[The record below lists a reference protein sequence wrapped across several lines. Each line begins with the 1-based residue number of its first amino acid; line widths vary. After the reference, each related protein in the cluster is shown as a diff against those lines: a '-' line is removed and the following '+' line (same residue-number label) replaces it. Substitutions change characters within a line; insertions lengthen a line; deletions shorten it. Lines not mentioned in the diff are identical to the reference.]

1 MTTKNSVFFI
11 ISFVL
16 AISYSCQDTI
26 TKVEQWDFYETTL
39 QGPETGNPF
48 KDVQLSA
55 TFSMGNEQIEV
66 TGFYDGQGIYKIRF
80 MPMKTGKW
88 TYTTHCNVPE
98 LDNQSGRFTC
108 VEATGNN
115 HGPVK
120 VRNTYHFE
128 YADGTPYYQ
137 VGTTCYAWANQGDS
151 LEKVTLGTLKDAP
164 FNKIR
169 MCIFPK
175 DYVYNENEPV
185 YYPFER
191 DSLGFHDFSRFD
203 PKFWQHLEK
212 RILQLQELGIE
223 ADIILFHPYD
233 RWGYA
238 TMPDDQDNFYMK
250 YALARLSA
258 FRHVWWSM
266 ANEFDFMKNKSMD
279 DWHRFFQIVHGN
291 DPYNHLRS
299 IHNGYVMYDHSLPWV
314 SHASIQS
321 THFDSARVWRERFKK
336 PLVYD
341 EARYEGNV
349 TQGWGNLTPEEMTA
363 MFWRSLITGT
373 YAGHGE
379 TYEHPRDILWWAKG
393 GVLHG
398 KSPERIA
405 FFKQYLKDAPEEGF
419 APFTN
424 HSAGKY
430 GEQYLY
436 YFDEE
441 TPTSWQFD
449 LPGKRKYKVE
459 LIDTWN
465 MISQTLEERQEPNFT
480 LELPGKPYMAV
491 KITAEKFLF
500 PVGKVDCMAGGL
512 NYDENTHQVYFHGET
527 EVHLVHTMADEIR
540 FTLNGGP
547 INKESKKYEKP
558 LVISE
563 NMVLHALAF
572 DNGREGK
579 QMAYQF
585 IELDLDPAKKI
596 DHLKTGLKYAYYE
609 GEWTSMPDFNAMS
622 PLREG
627 TVDYVHLKMEHR
639 EDYFG
644 LVFDG
649 YIKVPRDGVYTF
661 HVVSDDGAFILVDG
675 QKIVDNDGQHGMRE
689 ARGQIGLKAGIHE
702 FTVPYFDNWYDHG
715 LEVYYYHEQT
725 GRKPISNDMLF
736 HE

>member
-1 MTTKNSVFFI
+1 MKKI
-11 ISFVL
+11 IAFLLPLVWVSL
-16 AISYSCQDTI
+16 HSCQDTG
-26 TKVEQWDFYETTL
+26 TKVEKWGLYEVSL
-39 QGPETGNPF
+39 QGPDTGNPF
-48 KDVQLSA
+48 KEVQLSA
-55 TFSMGNEQIEV
+55 TFSMGSEKVEV
-66 TGFYDGQGIYKIRF
+66 TGFYDGQGTYKIRF
-80 MPMKTGKW
+80 MPDKTGQW
-88 TYTTHCNVPE
+88 TYETRSNVPA
-98 LDNQSGRFTC
+98 LDKQTGHFTC

-137 VGTTCYAWANQGDS
+137 VGTTCYAWAHQGDS
-151 LEKVTLGTLKDAP
+151 LEKATLETLKNAP

-175 DYVYNENEPV
+175 DYVYNENEPE

-191 DSLGFHDFSRFD
+191 DSLGFHNFSRFS

-238 TMPDDQDNFYMK
+238 NMPDYQDNFYLK

-279 DWHRFFQIVHGN
+279 DWHRFFQIVYKN

-314 SHASIQS
+314 THASIQS
-321 THFDSARVWRERFKK
+321 THFDSAGVWRERFKK

-341 EARYEGNV
+341 EARYEGDV
-349 TQGWGNLTPEEMTA
+349 VQGWGNLSPEEMTA

-379 TYEHPRDILWWAKG
+379 TYEHPENILWWAKG

-405 FFKQYLKDAPEEGF
+405 FFKKYLKDAPEEGF
-419 APFTN
+419 EPIN
-424 HSAGKY
+424 KYSAGKY

-441 TPTSWQFD
+441 TPTSWSFN

-459 LIDTWN
+459 IIDTWN
-465 MISQTLEERQEPNFT
+465 MARDTLDNLQEPSFT

-500 PVGKVDCMAGGL
+500 PVGKVECLAGGL
-512 NYDENTHQVYFHGET
+512 NYNENTNHVYFHGET
-527 EVHLVHTMADEIR
+527 EARLVHTIADEIR
-540 FTLNGGP
+540 YTLDGSPAG
-547 INKESKKYEKP
+547 KESIMYNKP
-558 LVISE
+558 VLITEDLVLRSI
-563 NMVLHALAF
+563 AF
-572 DNGREGK
+572 DGDRTGDE
-579 QMAYQF
+579 MAYHF
-585 IELDLDPAKKI
+585 IELGLTPAKKI
-596 DHLKTGLKYAYYE
+596 KNLEPGLKYAYYE
-609 GEWTSMPDFNAMS
+609 GEWTSMPDFSRMIPS
-622 PLREG
+622 REG
-627 TVDYVHLKMEHR
+627 TVDRVHLNMEHR

-649 YIKVPRDGVYTF
+649 YIKVPHDGVYTF
-661 HVVSDDGAFILVDG
+661 YVVSDDGAFILVNG
-675 QKIVDNDGQHGMRE
+675 QKIVDNDGQHGMEE
-689 ARGQIGLKAGIHE
+689 ARGQVGLKAGIHA
-702 FTVPYFDNWYDHG
+702 FRLPYFDNWYDHG
-715 LEVYYYHEQT
+715 LEVYYYHEKT
-725 GRKPISNDMLF
+725 GRKPISKDMLF
-736 HE
+736 H